1 MNSKMSL
8 GQFVPGNSLVHLLDP
23 RIKIFLTIF
32 YMIAIFYVESF
43 IVYGFIMLYL
53 LLIIYVAKLN
63 LKSIIRGLKP
73 LIFIIVF
80 TAILNILATP
90 GKEIFRLWII
100 SFTDE
105 GVYRAVFM
113 AFRIVFLVIGTSFLT
128 LTTSSIM
135 LTDGLESIMKP
146 LKIFKFPAHELA
158 MMISIALRFIPT
170 LFDEADK
177 IRKAQMARGAD
188 FDTGNIFAKAK
199 SMVPLLVPLFINS
212 FRRADDLAVAMVSRC
227 YRGSDGRTRLNELR
241 FNKKDILVLIL
252 VSTFFVGI
260 ILSGKFIW

>member
-260 ILSGKFIW
+260 ILSGKFI